1 MRCLVKVWEPSLVYD
16 KATVQIRVPA
26 YPDGF
31 QDPSLQVVWFRLKEE
46 ICPGSHL
53 DKAICLP
60 ISVLYC
66 AYSPHSADKGPRT
79 EKSCTGVTNFYA
91 MLKRSLN
98 HCSQHSNEPPRHRFF
113 CLAFAARLS
122 DNQCVYYLTFT
133 TPCTQDR
140 WINRQKPCVEQSV
153 CLSTSDSNFHM
164 KHATC

>member
-1 MRCLVKVWEPSLVYD
+1 MTRPQSRLEFLLIQMASRTL
-16 KATVQIRVPA
+16 
-26 YPDGF
+26 
-31 QDPSLQVVWFRLKEE
+31 LFRQHGSDSRIFAEE

-60 ISVLYC
+60 ISFLYC

-122 DNQCVYYLTFT
+122 DNSCVYYLTFT
-133 TPCTQDR
+133 TPCTQDKR
-140 WINRQKPCVEQSV
+140 TNRQKPCVQSSWFV
-153 CLSTSDSNFHM
+153 CPLVTQTFI
-164 KHATC
+164 